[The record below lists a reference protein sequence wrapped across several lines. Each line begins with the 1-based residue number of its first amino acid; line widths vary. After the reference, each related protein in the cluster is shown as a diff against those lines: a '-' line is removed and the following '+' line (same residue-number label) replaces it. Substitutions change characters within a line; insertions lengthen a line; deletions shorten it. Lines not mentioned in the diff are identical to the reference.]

1 MILKGLGSKLI
12 NRLEQYSRVCA
23 HIDLDA
29 ILHNLEQMHAHID
42 ADTRIMAVIKAD
54 AYGHGSVPIAW
65 EMEELSYV
73 HGYGVASVEEAMQLR
88 NANIRKP
95 ILVLGYTFPYS
106 YETLI
111 NQEITPAVFRRDVLG
126 QLNEIAGKMNVK
138 APIHI
143 KVDTGMT
150 RIGIRPDEEGEA
162 FVKEALAC
170 ENLIVEGIF
179 THFSKADETD
189 KTFANGQLNTFRTF
203 VDKCEK
209 DNNFKFRFVHC
220 SNSAGIIDMPDANMD
235 LVRAGIILYGMWP
248 SNEVSRDALK
258 LEPVLSLKSHIVYV
272 KDVEAGIP
280 VSYNGTYITENTTR
294 IATIPVGYADG
305 YPRNLSNAGTVI
317 ICGKRAPIIGRVCM
331 DQFMVD
337 VTHIPECKEG
347 DEVTLIGRD
356 GDECITIEELGDI
369 SGRFNYEFACEIGK
383 RTPRVFFRH
392 GKPFCAKD
400 YYDDVKIK
408 KI

>member
-111 NQEITPAVFRRDVLG
+111 NQEITPAVFRRDVLE

-179 THFSKADETD
+179 THFSKADEAD
-189 KTFANGQLNTFRTF
+189 KAFANGQLNAFRTF

-272 KDVEAGIP
+272 KDVGAGIP

-305 YPRNLSNAGTVI
+305 YPRNLSNTGTVI

-331 DQFMVD
+331 DQLMVD

>member
-1 MILKGLGSKLI
+1 MILKGLGNKLI

-29 ILHNLEQMHAHID
+29 ILHNLEQMQAHID
-42 ADTRIMAVIKAD
+42 ADTKIMAVIKAD

-111 NQEITPAVFRRDVLG
+111 NQEITPAVFRRDVLQ
-126 QLNEIAGKMNVK
+126 QLNEIAGRMNVK

-179 THFSKADETD
+179 THFSKADESD
-189 KTFANGQLNTFRTF
+189 KTFANGQLTKFRAF
-203 VDKCEK
+203 VEKCER
-209 DNNFKFRFVHC
+209 DNAFKFKYVHC
-220 SNSAGIIDMPDANMD
+220 SNSAGILDMPDANLD

-248 SNEVSRDALK
+248 SSEVNKDVLK

-272 KDVEAGIP
+272 KDVEAGVP
-280 VSYNGTYITENTTR
+280 VSYNGTYITESTTR

-305 YPRNLSNAGTVI
+305 YPRNLSNTGTVI

>member
-23 HIDLDA
+23 YIDLDA

-42 ADTRIMAVIKAD
+42 ADTKIMAVIKAD

-88 NANIRKP
+88 NANIKKP

-111 NQEITPAVFRRDVLG
+111 NQEIIPTVFRSDMLHELDETAARLG
-126 QLNEIAGKMNVK
+126 VK
-138 APIHI
+138 AAVHI
-143 KVDTGMT
+143 KVDTGMA
-150 RIGIRPDEEGEA
+150 RIGIQPDEEGA
-162 FVKEALAC
+162 CFVKEALAC
-170 ENLIVEGIF
+170 ENLSVEGIF
-179 THFSKADETD
+179 THFAKADEAD
-189 KTFANGQLNTFRTF
+189 KAAANKQLENFLTF
-203 VDKCEK
+203 VTKCEEG
-209 DNNFKFRFVHC
+209 NNYKFPFVHC
-220 SNSAGIIDMPDANMD
+220 SNSAGILDMPQANLD

-248 SNEVSRDALK
+248 SDEVNKEVISLM
-258 LEPVLSLKSHIVYV
+258 PVLSLKSHITYIKEVN
-272 KDVEAGIP
+272 EGTP
-280 VSYNGTYITENTTR
+280 VSYNGIFTTSQKTK

-305 YPRNLSNAGTVI
+305 YPRNLT
-317 ICGKRAPIIGRVCM
+317 GKGYVLIHGKKAPIIGRICM

-337 VTHIPECKEG
+337 VTAIPECREG
-347 DEVTLIGRD
+347 DEVTLIGKD
-356 GDECITIEELGDI
+356 GEYNISIEELGNL

-392 GKPFCAKD
+392 GKAFCAKD

>member
-1 MILKGLGSKLI
+1 MI

-29 ILHNLEQMHAHID
+29 VIHNMESMHNHISP
-42 ADTRIMAVIKAD
+42 DTKIMAVIKAD
-54 AYGHGSVPIAW
+54 AYGHGAVPIAW
-65 EMEELSYV
+65 EMEEIPYV

-88 NANIRKP
+88 NANIKKP

-111 NQEITPAVFRRDVLG
+111 NQEITPAVFRRDVLH
-126 QLNEIAGKMNVK
+126 QLDETAGRMKVK
-138 APIHI
+138 TPIHI

-150 RIGIRPDEEGEA
+150 RIGIRPDAEGEA
-162 FVKEALAC
+162 FVKEALAS
-170 ENLIVEGIF
+170 ENLLVEGIF

-189 KTFANGQLNTFRTF
+189 KTFANRQLNSFLSF
-203 VDKCEK
+203 VKKCEQ
-209 DNNFKFRFVHC
+209 DNHYQFSYVHC
-220 SNSAGIIDMPDANMD
+220 SNSAGIIDMPDANQD
-235 LVRAGIILYGMWP
+235 LVRAGIILYGLWP
-248 SNEVSRDALK
+248 SDEVNKEALDLK
-258 LEPVLSLKSHIVYV
+258 PVLSLKSHIVYV
-272 KDVEAGIP
+272 KEVEAGVP
-280 VSYNGTYITENTTR
+280 VSYNGTFITDKKTR

-305 YPRNLSNAGTVI
+305 YPRNLSNSGTVI

-347 DEVTLIGRD
+347 DEVTLIGKD
-356 GDECITIEELGDI
+356 GNEIITMEELGDI

-383 RTPRVFFRH
+383 RTPRVFFKH
-392 GKPFCAKD
+392 GKAFCAKD

>member
-29 ILHNLEQMHAHID
+29 ILHNLEQMHSHIH
-42 ADTRIMAVIKAD
+42 ADTKIMAVIKAD
-54 AYGHGSVPIAW
+54 AYGHGAVPIAW

-111 NQEITPAVFRRDVLG
+111 NQEITPAVFRSDVLH
-126 QLNEIAGKMNVK
+126 QLDEIAGRMNVK
-138 APIHI
+138 TPIHI

-150 RIGIRPDEEGEA
+150 RIGIRPDEKGAA

-170 ENLIVEGIF
+170 ENLSVEGIF
-179 THFSKADETD
+179 THFSKADEAD
-189 KTFANGQLNTFRTF
+189 KTFANGQLNKFRAF
-203 VDKCEK
+203 VAKCEK
-209 DNNFKFRFVHC
+209 DNDFKFKYVHC
-220 SNSAGIIDMPDANMD
+220 SNSAGIIDMPDANLD

-248 SNEVSRDALK
+248 SGEVNKDALM

-272 KDVEAGIP
+272 KDVEAGVP
-280 VSYNGTYITENTTR
+280 VSYNGTYITGGKTR

-305 YPRNLSNAGTVI
+305 YPRNLSNTGTVI
-317 ICGKRAPIIGRVCM
+317 IGGKRAPIIGRVCM

-337 VTHIPECKEG
+337 VTDIPECKEG

-392 GKPFCAKD
+392 GKAFCAKD

>member
-1 MILKGLGSKLI
+1 MI

-189 KTFANGQLNTFRTF
+189 KTFANGQLNAFRTF

-220 SNSAGIIDMPDANMD
+220 SNSAGIIDMPDVNMD

-305 YPRNLSNAGTVI
+305 YPRNLSNTGTVI

>member
-1 MILKGLGSKLI
+1 MI

-23 HIDLDA
+23 HINLDA
-29 ILHNLEQMHAHID
+29 VLHNLKQMHDHISE
-42 ADTRIMAVIKAD
+42 DTKIMAVIKAD

-73 HGYGVASVEEAMQLR
+73 YGYGVASVEEAMQLR

-111 NQEITPAVFRRDVLG
+111 NQEITPTVFRRDVLH
-126 QLNEIAGKMNVK
+126 QLDEIAGRMKVK
-138 APIHI
+138 TPIHI

-150 RIGIRPDEEGEA
+150 RIGIRPDEEGAA

-179 THFSKADETD
+179 THFSKADEAD
-189 KTFANGQLNTFRTF
+189 KDFANGQLQSFLSF
-203 VDKCEK
+203 VTKCEEENAYK
-209 DNNFKFRFVHC
+209 FKLVHC
-220 SNSAGIIDMPDANMD
+220 SNSAGIIDMPDANLD

-248 SNEVSRDALK
+248 SEDVSKDAVD

-280 VSYNGTYITENTTR
+280 VSYNGTYITERTTR

-305 YPRNLSNAGTVI
+305 YPRNLSNTGTVI
-317 ICGKRAPIIGRVCM
+317 IAGKRAPIIGRVCM

-337 VTHIPECKEG
+337 VTGIPECKEG
-347 DEVTLIGRD
+347 DEVTLIGSD
-356 GDECITIEELGDI
+356 GDECITMEELGAI

-392 GKPFCAKD
+392 GKAFCAKD

>member
-1 MILKGLGSKLI
+1 MI

-42 ADTRIMAVIKAD
+42 ADTKIMAVIKAD

-73 HGYGVASVEEAMQLR
+73 HGYCVASVEEAMQLR

-111 NQEITPAVFRRDVLG
+111 NQEITPAVFRKDVLQ
-126 QLNEIAGKMNVK
+126 QLNEIAGKMSVK
-138 APIHI
+138 TPIHI

-162 FVKEALAC
+162 FIKEALAC

-179 THFSKADETD
+179 THFSKADEAD
-189 KTFANGQLNTFRTF
+189 KTFANGQLAKFRSF
-203 VDKCEK
+203 VEKCEK
-209 DNNFKFRFVHC
+209 DNAFKFKYVHC
-220 SNSAGIIDMPDANMD
+220 SNSAGILDMPDANMD

-248 SNEVSRDALK
+248 SSEVNKDALM

-272 KDVEAGIP
+272 KDVEAGVP
-280 VSYNGTYITENTTR
+280 VSYNGTYITDNTTR

-305 YPRNLSNAGTVI
+305 YPRNLSNTGTVL

-356 GDECITIEELGDI
+356 GNECITIEELGDI

>member
-1 MILKGLGSKLI
+1 MILKGLVIKLI

-29 ILHNLEQMHAHID
+29 VHHNLTSMHDHICP
-42 ADTRIMAVIKAD
+42 DTKIMAVIKAD
-54 AYGHGSVPIAW
+54 GYGHGAVPIAW
-65 EMEELSYV
+65 EMEEIPYV

-111 NQEITPAVFRRDVLG
+111 NQEITPAVFRRDMLQ
-126 QLNEIAGKMNVK
+126 QLNETAAKMGVK
-138 APIHI
+138 TPVHI

-150 RIGIRPDEEGEA
+150 RIGIRPDADGAA
-162 FVKEALAC
+162 FVKEALSY
-170 ENLIVEGIF
+170 ENLIIEGIF
-179 THFSKADETD
+179 THFAKADETD
-189 KTFANGQLNTFRTF
+189 KTSANGQLDTFLSF
-203 VDKCEK
+203 VKECEQE
-209 DNNFKFRFVHC
+209 NNYKFDYVHC
-220 SNSAGIIDMPDANMD
+220 SNSAGIIDIPQANQD
-235 LVRAGIILYGMWP
+235 LVRAGIILYGLWP
-248 SNEVSRDALK
+248 SSEVNKEALD
-258 LEPVLSLKSHIVYV
+258 LLPVLSLKSHIVYV
-272 KDVEAGIP
+272 KEVDAGIP
-280 VSYNGTYITENTTR
+280 VSYNGTYITQKKTK

-305 YPRNLSNAGTVI
+305 YPRNLSNTGFVL

-337 VTHIPECKEG
+337 VTEIPECKEG
-347 DEVTLIGRD
+347 DEVTLIGKD
-356 GDECITIEELGDI
+356 GTEEITMEELGDI

>member
-1 MILKGLGSKLI
+1 M
-12 NRLEQYSRVCA
+12 
-23 HIDLDA
+23 
-29 ILHNLEQMHAHID
+29 
-42 ADTRIMAVIKAD
+42 
-54 AYGHGSVPIAW
+54 

-73 HGYGVASVEEAMQLR
+73 YGYGVASVEEAMQLR

-111 NQEITPAVFRRDVLG
+111 NQEITPTVFRSDVLH
-126 QLNEIAGKMNVK
+126 QLDEIAGKMNVK
-138 APIHI
+138 APVHI

-150 RIGIRPDEEGEA
+150 RIGIRPDKEGAA

-170 ENLIVEGIF
+170 KNLVVEGIF
-179 THFSKADETD
+179 THFSKADEAD
-189 KTFANGQLNTFRTF
+189 KEFANGQLQKFLAF
-203 VDKCEK
+203 VAECEK
-209 DNNFKFRFVHC
+209 ENDFTFKLVHC
-220 SNSAGIIDMPDANMD
+220 SNSAGIIDMPDANLD

-248 SNEVSRDALK
+248 SEDVNKTVLD
-258 LEPVLSLKSHIVYV
+258 LEPVLSLKSHIVYI
-272 KDVEAGIP
+272 KDVKAGIP
-280 VSYNGTYITENTTR
+280 VSYNGTYITDKTTR

-305 YPRNLSNAGTVI
+305 YPRNLSNTGTVI
-317 ICGKRAPIIGRVCM
+317 IKGKRAPIIGRVCM

-337 VTHIPECKEG
+337 VSDIPECREG

-356 GDECITIEELGDI
+356 GDENITMEELGDI

-392 GKPFCAKD
+392 GKAFCAKD

>member
-1 MILKGLGSKLI
+1 MI

-23 HIDLDA
+23 HINLDA
-29 ILHNLEQMHAHID
+29 VLHNLEQMHAHISEG
-42 ADTRIMAVIKAD
+42 TKIMAVIKAD
-54 AYGHGSVPIAW
+54 AYGHGAVPIAW

-73 HGYGVASVEEAMQLR
+73 YGYGVASVEEAMQLR

-111 NQEITPAVFRRDVLG
+111 NQEITPTVFRRDVLH
-126 QLNEIAGKMNVK
+126 QLDEIAGRMNVK
-138 APIHI
+138 SLIHI

-150 RIGIRPDEEGEA
+150 RIGIRPDEEGAA

-179 THFSKADETD
+179 THFSKADEAD
-189 KTFANGQLNTFRTF
+189 KAFANGQLQSFLSF
-203 VDKCEK
+203 VKKCEEENDYK
-209 DNNFKFRFVHC
+209 FKLVHC
-220 SNSAGIIDMPDANMD
+220 SNSAGIIDMPDANLDM
-235 LVRAGIILYGMWP
+235 VRAGIILYGMWP
-248 SNEVSRDALK
+248 SEDVDKNAVD

-280 VSYNGTYITENTTR
+280 VSYNGTYITERTTR

-305 YPRNLSNAGTVI
+305 YPRNLSNTGTVI
-317 ICGKRAPIIGRVCM
+317 IAGKRAPIIGRVCM

-337 VTHIPECKEG
+337 VTGIPECKEG

-356 GDECITIEELGDI
+356 GDEYITVEELGTI

-392 GKPFCAKD
+392 GKAFCAKD

>member
-1 MILKGLGSKLI
+1 MILKGLGKTLI

-23 HIDLDA
+23 HINLDA
-29 ILHNLEQMHAHID
+29 ILHNLKAMQSYIS
-42 ADTRIMAVIKAD
+42 ADSKIMAVIKAD
-54 AYGHGSVPIAW
+54 AYGHGAVPIAW

-73 HGYGVASVEEAMQLR
+73 YGYGVASVEEAMQLR

-111 NQEITPAVFRRDVLG
+111 NQEITPTVFRSDVLH
-126 QLNEIAGKMNVK
+126 QLNEIAGRMNVK
-138 APIHI
+138 TPIHI

-150 RIGIRPDEEGEA
+150 RIGIRPDEEGAA
-162 FVKEALAC
+162 FVKEALSC

-179 THFSKADETD
+179 THFSKADEAD
-189 KTFANGQLNTFRTF
+189 KSFANRQLQSFLSF
-203 VDKCEK
+203 VNKCEEENHYK
-209 DNNFKFRFVHC
+209 FKLVHC
-220 SNSAGIIDMPDANMD
+220 SNSAGILDMPEANLD

-248 SNEVSRDALK
+248 SPEVNKEAVK

-272 KDVEAGIP
+272 KDVKAGIP
-280 VSYNGTYITENTTR
+280 VSYNGTYITDKATR

-305 YPRNLSNAGTVI
+305 YPRNLSNSGTVI

-347 DEVTLIGRD
+347 DEVTLIGCD
-356 GDECITIEELGDI
+356 GEECITVEELGDI

-392 GKPFCAKD
+392 GKAFCAKD

>member
-1 MILKGLGSKLI
+1 MI

-23 HIDLDA
+23 HINLDA
-29 ILHNLEQMHAHID
+29 VLHNLEQMHAHISEG
-42 ADTRIMAVIKAD
+42 TKIMAVIKAD
-54 AYGHGSVPIAW
+54 AYGHGAVPIAW

-73 HGYGVASVEEAMQLR
+73 YGYGVASVEEAMQLR

-111 NQEITPAVFRRDVLG
+111 NQEITPTVFRRDVLH
-126 QLNEIAGKMNVK
+126 QLDEIAGRMNVK
-138 APIHI
+138 SPIHI

-150 RIGIRPDEEGEA
+150 RIGIRPDEEGVA

-179 THFSKADETD
+179 THFSKADEVD
-189 KTFANGQLNTFRTF
+189 KAFANGQLQSFLTF
-203 VDKCEK
+203 VKKCEEE
-209 DNNFKFRFVHC
+209 NNYKFKLVHC
-220 SNSAGIIDMPDANMD
+220 SNSAGIIDMPDANLDM
-235 LVRAGIILYGMWP
+235 VRAGIILYGMWP
-248 SNEVSRDALK
+248 SEDVDKNAVD

-280 VSYNGTYITENTTR
+280 VSYNGTYITERTTR

-305 YPRNLSNAGTVI
+305 YPRNLSNTGTVI
-317 ICGKRAPIIGRVCM
+317 IAGKRAPIIGRVCM

-337 VTHIPECKEG
+337 VTGIPECKEG

-356 GDECITIEELGDI
+356 GDEYITVEELGTI

-392 GKPFCAKD
+392 GKAFCAKD

>member
-1 MILKGLGSKLI
+1 MILKGLDSNLI
-12 NRLEQYSRVCA
+12 NRMEQYSRVCA
-23 HIDLDA
+23 HINLDA
-29 ILHNLEQMHAHID
+29 ILNNLNTMREHISE
-42 ADTRIMAVIKAD
+42 DTKIMAVIKAD
-54 AYGHGSVPIAW
+54 AYGHGAVPIAW
-65 EMEELSYV
+65 EMEELPYV
-73 HGYGVASVEEAMQLR
+73 YGYGVASVEEAMQLR

-106 YETLI
+106 YPTLI
-111 NQEITPAVFRRDVLG
+111 NQEITPTVFRRDVLH
-126 QLNEIAGKMNVK
+126 QLNDMAGKMNVK
-138 APIHI
+138 TPIHI

-150 RIGIRPDEEGEA
+150 RIGIRPDEEGAA

-179 THFSKADETD
+179 THFSKADEAD
-189 KTFANGQLNTFRTF
+189 KTFAEGQLDKFLAF

-209 DNNFKFRFVHC
+209 ENEYTFRYVHC
-220 SNSAGIIDMPDANMD
+220 SNSAGIIDMPQANQD

-248 SNEVSRDALK
+248 SDEVDKQALD
-258 LEPVLSLKSHIVYV
+258 LEPVLSLKSHIVYI

-280 VSYNGTYITENTTR
+280 VSYNGTYITQRTTR

-305 YPRNLSNAGTVI
+305 YPRNLSNTGTVI
-317 ICGKRAPIIGRVCM
+317 IAGKRAPIIGRVCM

-347 DEVTLIGRD
+347 DEVTLIGKD
-356 GDECITIEELGDI
+356 GDECITMEELGDT

-392 GKPFCAKD
+392 GKAFCAKD

>member
-1 MILKGLGSKLI
+1 MKGLDRNLI
-12 NRLEQYSRVCA
+12 NRMEQYSRVCA
-23 HIDLDA
+23 HINLDA
-29 ILHNLEQMHAHID
+29 VLHNLKAMREHIS
-42 ADTRIMAVIKAD
+42 ADTKIMAVIKAD
-54 AYGHGSVPIAW
+54 AYGHGAVPIAW
-65 EMEELSYV
+65 EMEELPYV
-73 HGYGVASVEEAMQLR
+73 YGYGVASVEEAMQLR

-106 YETLI
+106 YPTLI
-111 NQEITPAVFRRDVLG
+111 NQEITPTVFRSDVLH
-126 QLNEIAGKMNVK
+126 QLDEMAGKMNVK

-150 RIGIRPDEEGEA
+150 RIGIRPDAEGVA

-179 THFSKADETD
+179 THFSKADEAD
-189 KTFANGQLNTFRTF
+189 KDFAKGQHERFLAF
-203 VDKCEK
+203 VDACEK
-209 DNNFKFRFVHC
+209 ENNFKFDFVHC
-220 SNSAGIIDMPDANMD
+220 SNSAGIIDMPQANED

-248 SNEVSRDALK
+248 SDEVNKNAIE

-272 KDVEAGIP
+272 KEVEAGVP
-280 VSYNGTYITENTTR
+280 VSYNGTYITDRTTR

-305 YPRNLSNAGTVI
+305 YPRNLSNTGTVLI
-317 ICGKRAPIIGRVCM
+317 AGKRAPIIGRVCM

-356 GDECITIEELGDI
+356 GEECITMEELGDI

-392 GKPFCAKD
+392 GKAFCAKD

>member
-1 MILKGLGSKLI
+1 LI

-29 ILHNLEQMHAHID
+29 ILHNLEQMQAHID
-42 ADTRIMAVIKAD
+42 ADTKIMAVIKAD

-111 NQEITPAVFRRDVLG
+111 NQEITPAVFRRDVLQ
-126 QLNEIAGKMNVK
+126 QLNEIAGRMNVK

-179 THFSKADETD
+179 THFSKADESD
-189 KTFANGQLNTFRTF
+189 KTFANGQLTKFRAF
-203 VDKCEK
+203 VEKCER
-209 DNNFKFRFVHC
+209 DNAFKFKYVHC
-220 SNSAGIIDMPDANMD
+220 SNSAGILDMPDANLD

-248 SNEVSRDALK
+248 SSEVNKDVLK

-272 KDVEAGIP
+272 KDVEAGVP
-280 VSYNGTYITENTTR
+280 VSYNGTYITESTTR

-305 YPRNLSNAGTVI
+305 YPRNLSNTGTVI

-356 GDECITIEELGDI
+356 GDECITIEGLGEI
-369 SGRFNYEFACEIGK
+369 SGRFNYEFA
-383 RTPRVFFRH
+383 
-392 GKPFCAKD
+392 
-400 YYDDVKIK
+400 
-408 KI
+408 

>member
-1 MILKGLGSKLI
+1 MDKNLI
-12 NRLEQYSRVCA
+12 TRLEQYSRVCA

-29 ILHNLEQMHAHID
+29 VHSNLEAMRAHISP
-42 ADTRIMAVIKAD
+42 DTKIMAVIKAD
-54 AYGHGSVPIAW
+54 GYGHGAVPIAW
-65 EMEELSYV
+65 EMEELPYV
-73 HGYGVASVEEAMQLR
+73 YGYGVASVEEAMQLR

-111 NQEITPAVFRRDVLG
+111 NQEITPAVFRMDVLR
-126 QLNEIAGKMNVK
+126 QLNETAAGMGIKTPV
-138 APIHI
+138 HI

-150 RIGIRPDEEGEA
+150 RIGIRPDEEGA
-162 FVKEALAC
+162 LFVKEALTY
-170 ENLIVEGIF
+170 ENLIIEGIF
-179 THFSKADETD
+179 THFAKADEAD
-189 KTFANGQLNTFRTF
+189 KAAADKQLSTFLSF
-203 VDKCEK
+203 VKKCEEE
-209 DNNFKFRFVHC
+209 NNFSFPYVHC
-220 SNSAGIIDMPDANMD
+220 SNSAGIIDLPYANLD
-235 LVRAGIILYGMWP
+235 VVRAGIILYGLWP
-248 SNEVSRDALK
+248 SQEVNREVLK
-258 LEPVLSLKSHIVYV
+258 LTPVLSLKSHVVYV
-272 KDVEAGIP
+272 KEVEAGVP
-280 VSYNGTYITENTTR
+280 VSYNGTYVTKEKTR

-305 YPRNLSNAGTVI
+305 YPRNLSNTGSVLIA
-317 ICGKRAPIIGRVCM
+317 GKRAPIIGRVCM

-337 VTHIPECKEG
+337 VTDIPECKEG

-356 GDECITIEELGDI
+356 GDEIINMEELGDI

-383 RTPRVFFRH
+383 RTPRVFFKH

>member
-1 MILKGLGSKLI
+1 MILKGLGNKLI

-29 ILHNLEQMHAHID
+29 ILHNLEQMQAHID
-42 ADTRIMAVIKAD
+42 ADTKIMAVIKAD

-111 NQEITPAVFRRDVLG
+111 NQEITPAVFRRDVLQ
-126 QLNEIAGKMNVK
+126 QLNEIAGRMNVK

-179 THFSKADETD
+179 THFSKADESD
-189 KTFANGQLNTFRTF
+189 KTFANGQLTKFRAF
-203 VDKCEK
+203 VEKCER
-209 DNNFKFRFVHC
+209 DNAFKFKYVHC
-220 SNSAGIIDMPDANMD
+220 SNSAGILDMPDANLD

-248 SNEVSRDALK
+248 SSEVNKDVLK

-272 KDVEAGIP
+272 KDVEAGVP
-280 VSYNGTYITENTTR
+280 VSYNGTYITESTTR

-305 YPRNLSNAGTVI
+305 YPRNLSNTGMVI
-317 ICGKRAPIIGRVCM
+317 ICGKLAPIIGRVCM

>member
-1 MILKGLGSKLI
+1 LGSKLI

-42 ADTRIMAVIKAD
+42 ADTKIMAVIKAD

-111 NQEITPAVFRRDVLG
+111 NQEITPAVFRRDVLL

-150 RIGIRPDEEGEA
+150 RIGIRPDEEGES

-179 THFSKADETD
+179 THFSKADESD
-189 KTFANGQLNTFRTF
+189 KAFANGQLNKFRVF
-203 VDKCEK
+203 VEKCER
-209 DNNFKFRFVHC
+209 DNAFKFKYVHC

-258 LEPVLSLKSHIVYV
+258 LEPVLGLKSHIVYV

-280 VSYNGTYITENTTR
+280 VSYNGTYITENATR

-305 YPRNLSNAGTVI
+305 YPRNLSNTGTVI

>member
-1 MILKGLGSKLI
+1 MKGLDRDLI
-12 NRLEQYSRVCA
+12 NRMEQYSRVCA
-23 HIDLDA
+23 HINLDA
-29 ILHNLEQMHAHID
+29 VLHNLKAMREHIS
-42 ADTRIMAVIKAD
+42 ADTKIMAVIKAD
-54 AYGHGSVPIAW
+54 AYGHGAVPIAW
-65 EMEELSYV
+65 EMEELPYV
-73 HGYGVASVEEAMQLR
+73 YGYGVASVEEAMQLR

-106 YETLI
+106 YSTLI
-111 NQEITPAVFRRDVLG
+111 NQEITPTVFRSDVLH
-126 QLNEIAGKMNVK
+126 QLDEMAGKMNVK

-150 RIGIRPDEEGEA
+150 RIGIRPDAEGVA

-179 THFSKADETD
+179 THFSKADEAD
-189 KTFANGQLNTFRTF
+189 KAFAKGQHERFLAF
-203 VDKCEK
+203 VDACEK
-209 DNNFKFRFVHC
+209 ENNFKFDFVHC
-220 SNSAGIIDMPDANMD
+220 SNSAGIIDMPQANED

-248 SNEVSRDALK
+248 SDEVNKNAIE

-272 KDVEAGIP
+272 KEVEAGVP
-280 VSYNGTYITENTTR
+280 VSYNGTYITDRTTR

-305 YPRNLSNAGTVI
+305 YPRNLSNTGTVLI
-317 ICGKRAPIIGRVCM
+317 AGKRAPIIGRVCM

-356 GDECITIEELGDI
+356 GEECITMEELGDI

-392 GKPFCAKD
+392 GKAFCAKD